1 MNLKLKR
8 IVRTPYSEEIAIFD
22 SSTRDEND
30 DAVSIG
36 KLEVHYLSD
45 QIVGTLLIWAEY
57 AQGYRATHGSRSD
70 VALAQGYSTT
80 QGPDADESLDDVID
94 AILSEV
100 SEALGVSAEYGI
112 EVYYPSVT
120 NQSFFSNY
128 ADAGDEDDEET
139 EGEEYEMEEG
149 EQDVLE
155 DTEVEGPARDDDYYR
170 KLTSRQ

>member
-8 IVRTPYSEEIAIFD
+8 VVRTPYSEEIAIFD

-45 QIVGTLLIWAEY
+45 QMVGTLLIWSEF
-57 AQGYRATHGSRSD
+57 AQGYKATHGPDSD
-70 VALAQGYSTT
+70 ET
-80 QGPDADESLDDVID
+80 LDDVID
-94 AILSEV
+94 SILSEV

-128 ADAGDEDDEET
+128 ADEDDVDDDET
-139 EGEEYEMEEG
+139 EGDEYEVEED
-149 EQDVLE
+149 EQSEVE
-155 DTEVEGPARDDDYYR
+155 DTEAEVPARDDDYQR
-170 KLTSRQ
+170 KLAGRH

>member
-8 IVRTPYSEEIAIFD
+8 VVRTPYSEEIAIFD
-22 SSTRDEND
+22 NGTRDAND

-57 AQGYRATHGSRSD
+57 AQGYKATHGPESD
-70 VALAQGYSTT
+70 ET
-80 QGPDADESLDDVID
+80 LDDVID

-100 SEALGVSAEYGI
+100 SEAVGVATEYGI

-120 NQSFFSNY
+120 NQSFISNY
-128 ADAGDEDDEET
+128 ADEDDGDEEDE
-139 EGEEYEMEEG
+139 EEYETEDGYDAEE
-149 EQDVLE
+149 DDLE
-155 DTEVEGPARDDDYYR
+155 DAEESGVGSDETPGAQDDDYHR
-170 KLTSRQ
+170 KLASR